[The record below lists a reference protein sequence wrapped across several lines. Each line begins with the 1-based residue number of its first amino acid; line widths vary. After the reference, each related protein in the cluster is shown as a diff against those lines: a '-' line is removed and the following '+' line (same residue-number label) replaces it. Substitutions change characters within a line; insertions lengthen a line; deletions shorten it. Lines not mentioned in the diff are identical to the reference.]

1 MMKKLLFSTLPAI
14 LLSVSLGAQNLSVV
28 EDTLNFPITTEL
40 TASSLPLKV
49 YNSNFSAMEVVDIDF
64 FKIFGDAPFT
74 LSDTAFTVQPGD
86 THIVQVSFL
95 PEHNIMHEMAL
106 VVKTNSGFGHIP
118 VVLMGQGRYSK
129 TYYSSSENKSEAALK
144 TALKARIAQGYNSLG
159 YNTARDN
166 MFMTIDNQ
174 KANGQMASVN
184 TLECIY
190 TGTVIT
196 GYSSRSAAQTG
207 SPQFNTEHTYPQGM
221 FSSNEPMKSDIH
233 HLYPTTNSSNSQR
246 GNDPFGV
253 VTSSNPW
260 TQGGSKSGGG
270 KFEPRDVQKGA
281 TARSMMYFVL
291 RYQDYSSFFQGQ
303 ESVLRSWHN
312 QFPPTAID
320 ERRND
325 DIAAVQ
331 GNRNPFTD
339 YPQFS
344 ERITSLVTNATPTVV
359 RDLYVSDDTIKLAQ
373 GPANYSYSYV
383 VYNNG
388 NEPLSLSSFSLNNT
402 GLSFVGGNPGTITLA
417 PQTEE
422 IVEILFSAAVNYPAT
437 LSYDVDISGTTTITT
452 PIVRGRSI
460 GIKELRNVALSI
472 YPNPTN
478 GLLNISVSNSDVEKI
493 WVSNTT
499 GVVNEM
505 SLNENAQLDLRN
517 EPGGIY
523 LISILSKSGEVCSAR
538 FIIR

>member
-1 MMKKLLFSTLPAI
+1 MKKLLFSSLPV
-14 LLSVSLGAQNLSVV
+14 LLFSLSLDAQNLAVV
-28 EDTLNFPITTEL
+28 DDTLSFPTTTEL
-40 TASSLPLKV
+40 TASTLPLKV
-49 YNSNFSAMEVVDIDF
+49 YNSNFSPMQVVDIDF
-64 FKIFGDAPFT
+64 FKIYGDAPFT

-86 THIVQVSFL
+86 THTVQISFL

-118 VVLMGQGRYSK
+118 VVLMGQGTYSK
-129 TYYSSSENKSEAALK
+129 TYYSTSENKSEAALK
-144 TALKARIAQGYNSLG
+144 TALKARIGQGYNSLG

-174 KANGQMASVN
+174 MTNGQMASVN

-196 GYSSRSAAQTG
+196 GYSSRSAAQSG
-207 SPQFNTEHTYPQGM
+207 NPQFNTEHTYPQGM
-221 FSSNEPMKSDIH
+221 FNSNEPMKSDIH

-253 VTSSNPW
+253 VSNASW
-260 TQGGSKSGGG
+260 NQGGSKSGGG

-291 RYQDYSSFFQGQ
+291 RYQDYNSFFQGQ

-339 YPQFS
+339 YPQFA
-344 ERITSLVTNATPTVV
+344 ERITSLVTNAAPTAVKS
-359 RDLYVSDDTIKLAQ
+359 LYVSDDTIKLAQ
-373 GPANYSYSYV
+373 GAGTYNYSYV
-383 VYNNG
+383 VYNDG
-388 NEPLSLSSFSLNNT
+388 NQPLNLTNFSLNDP
-402 GLSFVGGNPGTITLA
+402 GLNFVGGNPGALVLA
-417 PQTEE
+417 PQTERAIE
-422 IVEILFSAAVNYPAT
+422 ISFTSAISYPSS
-437 LSYDVDISGTTTITT
+437 LNYDVDVSGTTSITT
-452 PIVRGRSI
+452 PIVAGRSI
-460 GIKELRNVALSI
+460 GLSELDNVVLSI
-472 YPNPTN
+472 YPNPTS
-478 GLLNISVSNSDVEKI
+478 GLLNLSLGSEEVEKV
-493 WVSNTT
+493 WVSNIT
-499 GVVNEM
+499 GVVKEVK
-505 SLNENAQLDLRN
+505 LTENSQVDLRN
-517 EPGGIY
+517 EPAGFY
-523 LISILSKSGEVCSAR
+523 LISVLSKSGLISSTR
-538 FIIR
+538 FILK